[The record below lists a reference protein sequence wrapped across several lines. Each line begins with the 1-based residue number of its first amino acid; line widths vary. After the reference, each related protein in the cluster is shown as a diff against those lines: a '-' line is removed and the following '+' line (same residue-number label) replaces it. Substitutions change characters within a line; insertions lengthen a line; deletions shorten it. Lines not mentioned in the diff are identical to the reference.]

1 MIEAMPDRQPQFP
14 RWVAGII
21 GLCCLAEALLLL
33 GGLLGW
39 DLRRQA
45 LLYGSFWSV
54 LMHGGIGVF
63 PGQGVAMFVSY
74 GFLHAGLLHL
84 GMNMISLAAV
94 ARELWRLLPGGLM
107 ALAYAASQ
115 IAAAAVYGWMQP
127 MGGPMIGASGAVFGL
142 AGALLG
148 YGGIWRFRSGRSMRP
163 VWRAV
168 AMVLGLNVALTL
180 LMPQIAWQAHLGGA
194 AAGMAVGLIA
204 AGLRGAGRR
213 AR

>member
-1 MIEAMPDRQPQFP
+1 
-14 RWVAGII
+14 
-21 GLCCLAEALLLL
+21 
-33 GGLLGW
+33 
-39 DLRRQA
+39 
-45 LLYGSFWSV
+45 
-54 LMHGGIGVF
+54 
-63 PGQGVAMFVSY
+63 
-74 GFLHAGLLHL
+74 
-84 GMNMISLAAV
+84 
-94 ARELWRLLPGGLM
+94 M